1 MSPKPQA
8 SPKNSRIAKTP
19 RSPGNDPS
27 SEHWLVRPAT
37 IRLLW
42 WLFSIILALSVLAQL
57 LFKVKGY
64 FGVDGWLG
72 FGAVFGFLACLAMV
86 LVAKALGWVLKR
98 DEGYYLSRSSEE
110 SSGKDSGNV

>member
-1 MSPKPQA
+1 MSGTPHTTRAAEQPNTA
-8 SPKNSRIAKTP
+8 SDKHRLV
-19 RSPGNDPS
+19 R
-27 SEHWLVRPAT
+27 HWLVRPST

-98 DEGYYLSRSSEE
+98 DEGYYRDRLKHDAGDGDNSH
-110 SSGKDSGNV
+110 V

>member
-1 MSPKPQA
+1 MSDARHTTSAAEQ
-8 SPKNSRIAKTP
+8 SDTTSDN
-19 RSPGNDPS
+19 
-27 SEHWLVRPAT
+27 HWLVRPST
-37 IRLLW
+37 IRLMW

-98 DEGYYLSRSSEE
+98 DQGYYSDRLKHEFRRNA
-110 SSGKDSGNV
+110 GDGDDSHG